1 MPTSG
6 INVNGDTAI
15 IDYTSVLDAN
25 AYGAKGVYRIH
36 GVHKFSKVDGKW
48 YSTN

>member
-15 IDYTSVLDAN
+15 IDYTSVLYTN

-36 GVHKFSKVDGKW
+36 GVHKFSKFDGKW
-48 YSTN
+48 HSTN